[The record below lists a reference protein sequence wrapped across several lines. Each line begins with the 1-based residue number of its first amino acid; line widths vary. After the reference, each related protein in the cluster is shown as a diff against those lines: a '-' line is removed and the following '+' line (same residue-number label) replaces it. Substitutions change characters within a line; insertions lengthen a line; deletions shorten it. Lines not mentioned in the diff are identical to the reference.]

1 MRAITILAAAAVI
14 AGCEKAPDPQANNAA
29 ASAEAPPAQIVAG
42 LYSQSTTLL
51 ELKDR
56 SLSAAEATAA
66 AKAIGTTQTA
76 ERCVTPEMVAD
87 PQKLVREDVDP
98 QCRVERSRWNDGRI
112 DFAMSCPENEE
123 LEGGSFR
130 LAGTYGRESYS
141 FELNASGAGDDVM
154 RMRVDAKR
162 LGDCAA

>member
-1 MRAITILAAAAVI
+1 MRAITIVAAAAAI
-14 AGCEKAPDPQANNAA
+14 AGCEKAPDQVSNNAA
-29 ASAEAPPAQIVAG
+29 AEAPPAQIVAG
-42 LYSQSTTLL
+42 LYRQSTTLL
-51 ELKDR
+51 ELKDS
-56 SLSAAEATAA
+56 SLSPVEAEASAR
-66 AKAIGTTQTA
+66 AIGTAQTA

-98 QCRVERSRWNDGRI
+98 QCTVERSQWNDGRI

-130 LAGTYGRESYS
+130 LAGTYNHDSYS

-154 RMRVDAKR
+154 RMRVVAKR
-162 LGDCAA
+162 LGECPA